1 MFDGDFR
8 MKEGSVMGVRRA
20 WRVAV
25 TVLVGGL
32 LAVPT
37 LAADFPTKPVNLVVG
52 FAPGGETD
60 IVVRAMNEKLAEKL
74 GQPAVVLNKVGAGG
88 LVGAEFVA
96 RSKPDGYNLLVLS
109 LSHILRQSA
118 DSKMPV
124 DVLKDFEPLCRYV
137 TQPLV
142 VVVKGDSQHK
152 TIEDLI
158 DFGRKNPGK
167 LSFGSPGVGS
177 LGHFSGEYFKAT
189 TKITYKHVPF
199 QGSAPLTTA
208 LMGGHIDFLIT
219 ALPAVAGKVPSGELK
234 LLATFSDARLAQIK
248 DVPTLK
254 EKGFP
259 ELVLHGWFAYAAP
272 AGTPKEIVEKL
283 GTALRDT
290 IKDPGIGAA
299 VTKMDFN
306 EAYLGP
312 AELKDYMKAE
322 LARFTEV
329 AKREK
334 IEIK

>member
-1 MFDGDFR
+1 MDA
-8 MKEGSVMGVRRA
+8 RRG
-20 WRVAV
+20 W
-25 TVLVGGL
+25 GL
-32 LAVPT
+32 LTALIAVFLIVPAW
-37 LAADFPTKPVNLVVG
+37 AADFPTRPVNLVVG
-52 FAPGGETD
+52 FAAGGETD
-60 IVVRAMNEKLAEKL
+60 IVVRAMNDKLGEKL
-74 GQPAVVLNKVGAGG
+74 GQPAVVLNKAGSGG

-96 RSKPDGYNLLVLS
+96 KSKPDGYNLLTLS
-109 LSHILRQSA
+109 LSHILRQAA
-118 DSKMPV
+118 DSQMPV
-124 DVLKDFEPLCRYV
+124 NVLKDFEPICRYV

-142 VVVKGDSQHK
+142 VVVKGDSPYK
-152 TIEDLI
+152 TIEELI
-158 DFGRKNPGK
+158 EFGRKNPGK

-219 ALPAVAGKVPSGELK
+219 ALPAVVGKLASGELK
-234 LLATFSDARLAQIK
+234 AVATFEGGRLEKIK

-259 ELVLHGWFAYAAP
+259 DLVLHGWFGYVAP
-272 AGTPKEIVEKL
+272 AGTPTEVLERL
-283 GTALRDT
+283 GKAMQET
-290 IKDPGIGAA
+290 IKDPAIVAA
-299 VTKMDFN
+299 VRKMDFN

-312 AELKDYMKAE
+312 NDLREYMRAE
-322 LARFTEV
+322 LARFADV

>member
-1 MFDGDFR
+1 MD
-8 MKEGSVMGVRRA
+8 MRRG
-20 WRVAV
+20 WRLV
-25 TVLVGGL
+25 TVLIGTFLVVS
-32 LAVPT
+32 AW
-37 LAADFPTKPVNLVVG
+37 AADFPTKPVNLVVG
-52 FAPGGETD
+52 FAAGGETD
-60 IVVRAMNEKLAEKL
+60 IVVRAMNEKLGEKL
-74 GQPAVVLNKVGAGG
+74 GQPAVVLNKAGSGG

-96 RSKPDGYNLLVLS
+96 KSKPDGYNLLVLS
-109 LSHILRQSA
+109 LSHILRQAA
-118 DSKMPV
+118 DPQMPV
-124 DVLKDFEPLCRYV
+124 DVMKDYEPLCRYV

-142 VVVKGDSQHK
+142 VVVKGDSPY
-152 TIEDLI
+152 TSIESLI
-158 DFGRKNPGK
+158 DFGRKNPGR

-219 ALPAVAGKVPSGELK
+219 ALPAVAGKIPSGELK

-254 EKGFP
+254 EKGYP
-259 ELVLHGWFAYAAP
+259 ELVLHGWFGFVAP
-272 AGTPKEIVEKL
+272 VGTPKDILEKL
-283 GTALRDT
+283 GKALRDT
-290 IKDPGIGAA
+290 IKDPAIGAA

-312 AELKDYMKAE
+312 AELRDYMKAE
-322 LARFTEV
+322 LMRFTDV

>member
-1 MFDGDFR
+1 MNGWKGWCGA
-8 MKEGSVMGVRRA
+8 MSLL
-20 WRVAV
+20 
-25 TVLVGGL
+25 VLFGGL
-32 LAVPT
+32 LAAPAP
-37 LAADFPTKPVNLVVG
+37 AADFPTRPVNLVVG
-52 FAPGGETD
+52 FAAGGETD
-60 IVVRAMNEKLAEKL
+60 IVVRAMNDKL
-74 GQPAVVLNKVGAGG
+74 GERLRQPAVVLNKVGSGG

-96 RSKPDGYNLLVLS
+96 KSKPDGYNLLVLS
-109 LSHILRQSA
+109 LSHILRQAA
-118 DSKMPV
+118 DPKMPI
-124 DVLKDFEPLCRYV
+124 DVMKDFEPLCRYV

-142 VVVKGDSQHK
+142 VVVKGDSPYK
-152 TIEDLI
+152 SIEELI

-177 LGHFSGEYFKAT
+177 LGHFSGEYFKAV
-189 TKITYKHVPF
+189 TKITFKHVPF

-254 EKGFP
+254 EKGYP
-259 ELVLHGWFAYAAP
+259 ELVLHGWFGFVAP
-272 AGTPKEIVEKL
+272 AGTPADVLEKL
-283 GTALRDT
+283 GKALRET
-290 IKDPGIGAA
+290 IKDPAITAA

-312 AELKDYMKAE
+312 TELRGYMKAE
-322 LARFTEV
+322 LERFTEV

>member
-1 MFDGDFR
+1 LVAGR
-8 MKEGSVMGVRRA
+8 MLKEGRVMGV
-20 WRVAV
+20 WRGWCSIVA
-25 TVLVGGL
+25 LIGL
-32 LAVPT
+32 WLAVPVW
-37 LAADFPTKPVNLVVG
+37 AADFPTKPVNLVVG
-52 FAPGGETD
+52 FAAGGETD
-60 IVVRAMNEKLAEKL
+60 IVVRAMNEKLGEKL
-74 GQPAVVLNKVGAGG
+74 GQPAVVLNKAGSGG

-109 LSHILRQSA
+109 LSHILRQAA
-118 DSKMPV
+118 DSQMPI
-124 DVLKDFEPLCRYV
+124 DVMKDYEPLCRYV

-142 VVVKGDSQHK
+142 VVVKGDSPYNS
-152 TIEDLI
+152 IDALI
-158 DFGRKNPGK
+158 DFGRKNSGR

-219 ALPAVAGKVPSGELK
+219 ALPAVVGKLASGELK
-234 LLATFSDARLAQIK
+234 AIASFEGGRLERIR

-254 EKGFP
+254 EKGYP
-259 ELVLHGWFAYAAP
+259 DLVLHGWFGFVAP
-272 AGTPKEIVEKL
+272 AGTPKEIQDKL
-283 GTALRDT
+283 GKALRDT
-290 IKDPGIGAA
+290 IKDPAIAAA
-299 VTKMDFN
+299 VMKMDFN

-312 AELKDYMKAE
+312 AELRDYMKAE
-322 LARFTEV
+322 LTRFTDV

>member
-1 MFDGDFR
+1 MR
-8 MKEGSVMGVRRA
+8 ERTSWVMMA
-20 WRVAV
+20 A
-25 TVLVGGL
+25 LVGL
-32 LAVPT
+32 LLTGPAV
-37 LAADFPTKPVNLVVG
+37 AADFPTRPVNLVVG
-52 FAPGGETD
+52 FAAGGETD
-60 IVVRAMNEKLAEKL
+60 IVVRAMNDKLGEKL
-74 GQPAVVLNKVGAGG
+74 GQPAVVLNKAGSGG
-88 LVGAEFVA
+88 LIGAEFVA
-96 RSKPDGYNLLVLS
+96 KSKPDGYNLLTLS

-118 DSKMPV
+118 DSQMPV
-124 DVLKDFEPLCRYV
+124 NMLKDYEPICRYV

-142 VVVKGDSQHK
+142 VVVKGDAAYK

-219 ALPAVAGKVPSGELK
+219 ALPAVAGKIPSGELK

-254 EKGFP
+254 EKGYP
-259 ELVLHGWFAYAAP
+259 DLVLHGWFGYVAP
-272 AGTPKEIVEKL
+272 AGTPKDVLEKL
-283 GTALRDT
+283 GKAMRDT
-290 IKDPGIGAA
+290 IKDPAIGAA

-312 AELKDYMKAE
+312 EELRDYMKSE

>member
-1 MFDGDFR
+1 VGAKVVGHDG
-8 MKEGSVMGVRRA
+8 GTG
-20 WRVAV
+20 RVAA
-25 TVLVGGL
+25 GSP
-32 LAVPT
+32 AI
-37 LAADFPTKPVNLVVG
+37 AADFPTKPVNLVVG
-52 FAPGGETD
+52 FAAGGETD
-60 IVVRAMNEKLAEKL
+60 IVVRAMSDKLGEKL
-74 GQPAVVLNKVGAGG
+74 GQPAVVLNKAGSGG

-96 RSKPDGYNLLVLS
+96 KSKPDGYNLLTLS

-118 DSKMPV
+118 DSQMPV
-124 DVLKDFEPLCRYV
+124 NVLKDYEPICRYV

-142 VVVKGDSQHK
+142 VVKGDAAYQ
-152 TIEDLI
+152 TIEELI

-167 LSFGSPGVGS
+167 LSFGSSGVGS
-177 LGHFSGEYFKAT
+177 LGHFSGEYFKGT
-189 TKITYKHVPF
+189 TKLTYKHVPF

-219 ALPAVAGKVPSGELK
+219 ALPAVVDKVVSGDLK
-234 LLATFSDARLAQIK
+234 VLASFGGGRLEKIR

-254 EKGFP
+254 EKGYP
-259 ELVLHGWFAYAAP
+259 DVVLHGWFGYVAP
-272 AGTPKEIVEKL
+272 AGTPKDVLEKL
-283 GTALRDT
+283 GKAMRDT
-290 IKDPGIGAA
+290 IKDPAIGAA

-312 AELKDYMKAE
+312 EELRDYMKSE

>member
-1 MFDGDFR
+1 MWGR
-8 MKEGSVMGVRRA
+8 KSWVMMA
-20 WRVAV
+20 A
-25 TVLVGGL
+25 LAGL
-32 LAVPT
+32 LLASPAI
-37 LAADFPTKPVNLVVG
+37 AADFPTKPVNLVVG
-52 FAPGGETD
+52 FAAGGETD
-60 IVVRAMNEKLAEKL
+60 IVVRAMSDKLGEKL
-74 GQPAVVLNKVGAGG
+74 GQPAVVLNKAGSGG

-96 RSKPDGYNLLVLS
+96 KSKPDGYNLLTLS

-118 DSKMPV
+118 DSQMPV
-124 DVLKDFEPLCRYV
+124 NVLKGYEPICRYV

-142 VVVKGDSQHK
+142 VVKGDAAYQ
-152 TIEDLI
+152 TIEELI

-167 LSFGSPGVGS
+167 LSFGSSGVGS
-177 LGHFSGEYFKAT
+177 LGHFSGEYFKGT
-189 TKITYKHVPF
+189 TKLTYKHVPF

-219 ALPAVAGKVPSGELK
+219 ALPAVVDKVVSGDLK
-234 LLATFSDARLAQIK
+234 VLASFGGGRLEKIR

-254 EKGFP
+254 EKGYP
-259 ELVLHGWFAYAAP
+259 DVVLHGWFGYVAP
-272 AGTPKEIVEKL
+272 AGTPKDVLEKL
-283 GTALRDT
+283 GKAMRDT
-290 IKDPGIGAA
+290 IKDPAIGAA

-312 AELKDYMKAE
+312 EELRDYMKSE

>member
-1 MFDGDFR
+1 MDARKTWG
-8 MKEGSVMGVRRA
+8 
-20 WRVAV
+20 
-25 TVLVGGL
+25 TVIL
-32 LAVPT
+32 LALNALLAGSAP
-37 LAADFPTKPVNLVVG
+37 AADFPTKPVNLVVG
-52 FAPGGETD
+52 FAAGGETD
-60 IVVRAMNEKLAEKL
+60 IVVRAMNDKLGEKL
-74 GQPAVVLNKVGAGG
+74 GQPAVVLNKAGSGG

-96 RSKPDGYNLLVLS
+96 KSKPDGYNLLVLS
-109 LSHILRQSA
+109 LSHILRQAA
-118 DSKMPV
+118 DPQMPV
-124 DVLKDFEPLCRYV
+124 DVMKDYEPLCRYV

-142 VVVKGDSQHK
+142 VVVKGDSPY
-152 TIEDLI
+152 TSIEGLI
-158 DFGRKNPGK
+158 DFGRKNPGR

-219 ALPAVAGKVPSGELK
+219 ALPAVAGKIPSGELK

-254 EKGFP
+254 EKGYP
-259 ELVLHGWFAYAAP
+259 ELVLHGWFGFVAP
-272 AGTPKEIVEKL
+272 AGTPKDILEKL
-283 GTALRDT
+283 GKALRDT
-290 IKDPGIGAA
+290 IKDPAIGAA

-306 EAYLGP
+306 EAYLEP
-312 AELKDYMKAE
+312 AELRDYMKAE
-322 LARFTEV
+322 LTRFTDV